1 MKKENYTFSLIRA
14 YTYNEL
20 ADQINAHAE
29 VICLEGEILKDL
41 YKKLNDEIIKN
52 KRRLGF
58 KALMGSLAVLSILS
72 LNPLL
77 IAGAFSSAISSIL
90 STDKDKIRDFKEYS
104 AAIFRDSNDNKRLL
118 LIYEASF
125 DGSTDSIRGFEDYYF
140 FSSTYM
146 TRKFQCECGKIIDK
160 CDFDE
165 ETNRYYCSEC
175 NHYLVSRISLKQE
188 MKYDV

>member
-20 ADQINAHAE
+20 ADQINAHAG

-52 KRRLGF
+52 KRRLAF
-58 KALMGSLAVLSILS
+58 KVLIGGLAVLSILS

-90 STDKDKIRDFKEYS
+90 SADKDKIRDFK
-104 AAIFRDSNDNKRLL
+104 
-118 LIYEASF
+118 
-125 DGSTDSIRGFEDYYF
+125 
-140 FSSTYM
+140 
-146 TRKFQCECGKIIDK
+146 
-160 CDFDE
+160 
-165 ETNRYYCSEC
+165 
-175 NHYLVSRISLKQE
+175 
-188 MKYDV
+188 